1 MTSLCTLLASLVVL
15 AAPQPGRGRL
25 LVVVVIDQ
33 LRYSD
38 VLSAGE
44 VAGAQGFAG
53 LGRPVPMRYRTVGT
67 ETATN
72 HATLATGA
80 YAMVHGV
87 IANEVFEGG
96 ARHAVVD
103 DPRCPVWGSK
113 PGRSAARML
122 APTFADALKL
132 ATAGRARVVSI
143 SGKDRA
149 ALMLAGRSADLAAW
163 IEPGESGLVSSTCYA
178 SGPPRWLSDLDARHP
193 ASEWKNWAWTPS
205 RPMEALVRM
214 GARAPATAPRHT
226 TPELQGRDTL
236 EDALRASPPGTTM
249 TLRAADAAAR
259 ALRLGELDHPDLLLI
274 SLSSLDYVGHRFGT
288 FSWER
293 ADQLLRIHD
302 ELLAF
307 LSALDRRLGRDRVSV
322 LLASDHGVT
331 VAPEDAESLRVPAGR
346 VRDEDVKQAV
356 ERALSAAY
364 PRAQVKK
371 WVADFDPPILRLAQV
386 ENLDA
391 GEVATIAARAAATVP
406 GVAEA
411 TAFPDV
417 LREPDTSPVRR
428 AFFPGRS
435 GEVIVVPRP
444 GWVSTGPVIM
454 ATTHRSPWS
463 DDALV
468 PFMLR
473 DRRFRLRPELQAG
486 FEATRFA
493 PSAAAILGIGPPA
506 AALEDAAIVPAP
518 GKGLE

>member
-1 MTSLCTLLASLVVL
+1 M
-15 AAPQPGRGRL
+15 
-25 LVVVVIDQ
+25 VVVVIDQ

-38 VLSAGE
+38 VLFAGE
-44 VAGAQGFAG
+44 VVGARGFAG

-67 ETATN
+67 ETATD
-72 HATLATGA
+72 HATLASGA

-87 IANEVFEGG
+87 IANEVFENG

-103 DPRCPVWGSK
+103 DPQCPVWGSK

-149 ALMLAGRSADLAAW
+149 ALMLAGRSADLALW
-163 IEPGESGLVSSTCYA
+163 IEAGETGLVSSTCYA
-178 SGPPRWLSDLDARHP
+178 SGPPQWLSDLDRLHP
-193 ASEWKNWAWTPS
+193 ASEWANWVWTPS
-205 RPMEALVRM
+205 RPMQALVRL
-214 GARAPATAPRHT
+214 GARPPAKAPRHT
-226 TPELQGRDTL
+226 IPELQGKNTV
-236 EDALRASPPGTTM
+236 EDAVRGSPPGITM
-249 TLRAADAAAR
+249 TLRAADAAVR
-259 ALRLGELDHPDLLLI
+259 SMRLGELDHPDLLLI
-274 SLSSLDYVGHRFGT
+274 SLSSLDYVGHQFGT

-302 ELLAF
+302 ELLGF
-307 LSALDRRLGRDRVSV
+307 LSGLDRRLGRDRVSV

-331 VAPEDAESLRVPAGR
+331 VAPEDAEALRVSAGR
-346 VRDEDVKQAV
+346 VHDAAVKEAV

-371 WVADFDPPILRLAQV
+371 WVADFDGPLLRLSHPDG
-386 ENLDA
+386 LDA
-391 GEVATIAARAAATVP
+391 AEVARIAARAAGTVP

-411 TAFPDV
+411 TAFPEV
-417 LREPDTSPVRR
+417 LREPDTSPFRR

-435 GEVIVVPRP
+435 GDVVVVPRP
-444 GWVSTGPVIM
+444 GWVFTGAVSM

-463 DDALV
+463 DDTVV

-473 DRRFRLRPELQAG
+473 DARFRVRPELQAG
-486 FEATRFA
+486 FEVTRFA
-493 PSAAAILGIGPPA
+493 PSAAAILGIGPPG
-506 AALEDAAIVPAP
+506 AALEDAAIVRAP
-518 GKGLE
+518 

>member
-1 MTSLCTLLASLVVL
+1 MTSLCSLLASLVL

-44 VAGAQGFAG
+44 AAGARGFAG
-53 LGRPVPMRYRTVGT
+53 LGQPVPMRYRTVGT

-72 HATLATGA
+72 HATLASGA

-87 IANEVFEGG
+87 IANEVFENG
-96 ARHAVVD
+96 ARRAVVD

-149 ALMLAGRSADLAAW
+149 ALMLAGRSADLALW
-163 IEPGESGLVSSTCYA
+163 IEPGAEGLVSSSCYA
-178 SGPPRWLSDLDARHP
+178 NGPPAWLAALDSQHP
-193 ASEWKNWAWTPS
+193 AGEWKDWVWTPS
-205 RPMEALVRM
+205 RPMDVLVRM
-214 GARAPATAPRHT
+214 GVRPPAAAARHPMS
-226 TPELQGRDTL
+226 ELQGKDTL
-236 EDALRASPPGTTM
+236 EDAVRGSPPGTTM
-249 TLRAADAAAR
+249 TLRAAGAAAR

-302 ELLAF
+302 ELLSF

-331 VAPEDAESLRVPAGR
+331 VAPEDAESLRVPTGR
-346 VRDEDVKQAV
+346 VHDEDVKKAV

-364 PRAQVKK
+364 PRAQVNK
-371 WVADFDPPILRLAQV
+371 WVADFDPPMLRLARAAD
-386 ENLDA
+386 LDPA
-391 GEVATIAARAAATVP
+391 EVARVAARAAASVP

-428 AFFPGRS
+428 AFFPGLS
-435 GEVIVVPRP
+435 GDVIVVPRP
-444 GWVSTGPVIM
+444 GWVSTGAVIM

-468 PFMLR
+468 PFMMR
-473 DRRFRLRPELQAG
+473 DGRFRVRPELQAG
-486 FEATRFA
+486 FEVTRFA
-493 PSAAAILGIGPPA
+493 PSAAAILGIGPPG
-506 AALEDAAIVPAP
+506 AALEDAAIVPAR
-518 GKGLE
+518 GKGLQ

>member
-1 MTSLCTLLASLVVL
+1 MTFLCGLFASLAL

-33 LRYSD
+33 LRDSD

-44 VAGAQGFAG
+44 AAGAQGFAG
-53 LGRPVPMRYRTVGT
+53 LGRAVPMRYRTVGT

-87 IANEVFEGG
+87 IANEVFENG
-96 ARHAVVD
+96 ARRAVVD
-103 DPRCPVWGSK
+103 DPRCPVWGQR

-132 ATAGRARVVSI
+132 ATAGRARVVSV
-143 SGKDRA
+143 SGKDRG
-149 ALMLAGRSADLAAW
+149 ALMLAGRSADLALW
-163 IEPGESGLVSSTCYA
+163 IEPGAKGLVSSTCYA
-178 SGPPRWLSDLDARHP
+178 SGPPPWLADLDARHP
-193 ASEWKNWAWTPS
+193 SSEWKDWVWTPS

-214 GARAPATAPRHT
+214 GARPPAAAARH
-226 TPELQGRDTL
+226 PMRELQGRDTL
-236 EDALRASPPGTTM
+236 EDAVRGSPPGTTM

-302 ELLAF
+302 ELLSF
-307 LSALDRRLGRDRVSV
+307 LSGLDRRLGRDRVSV
-322 LLASDHGVT
+322 LLSSDHGVT
-331 VAPEDAESLRVPAGR
+331 VAPEDAESLRVPTGR
-346 VRDEDVKQAV
+346 VRDDDVKSAV
-356 ERALSAAY
+356 EGALLAAW
-364 PRAQVKK
+364 PHAPVKR
-371 WVADFDPPILRLAQV
+371 WVADFDPPMLRLAHV
-386 ENLDA
+386 AELDA
-391 GEVATIAARAAATVP
+391 AEVARVAARAAETVP
-406 GVAEA
+406 GVAQA
-411 TAFPDV
+411 VAFPDV
-417 LREPDTSPVRR
+417 LREPDTSPLRH

-435 GEVIVVPRP
+435 GDVIVVPRP

-473 DRRFRLRPELQAG
+473 DARFRVRPELSAG

-493 PSAAAILGIGPPA
+493 PSAAAILGIGPPS
-506 AALEDAAIVPAP
+506 AALEDPAIVPAP
-518 GKGLE
+518 DKGLQ

>member
-1 MTSLCTLLASLVVL
+1 MIGLLLACLL
-15 AAPQPGRGRL
+15 AAPPAGSAGRL
-25 LVVVVIDQ
+25 VVVVVIDQ

-38 VLSAGE
+38 VLMAGE
-44 VAGAQGFAG
+44 AVGKDGFAG

-87 IANEVFEGG
+87 VANEVFEDG
-96 ARHAVVD
+96 ARRAVVD
-103 DPRCPVWGSK
+103 DPKCPVWGSK
-113 PGRSAARML
+113 RGRSATRMV
-122 APTFADALKL
+122 APTFGDALKL
-132 ATAGRARVVSI
+132 ASAGRARVVSV

-149 ALMLAGRSADLAAW
+149 ALMLAGQSADLALW

-178 SGPPRWLSDLDARHP
+178 SAPPPWLLELSRQHP
-193 ASEWKNWAWTPS
+193 ATAWAKWVWTPS
-205 RPMEALVRM
+205 RPMDALVRL
-214 GARAPATAPRHT
+214 GALPPSGPARHT
-226 TPELQGRDTL
+226 MAELQGKDTL
-236 EDALRASPPGTTM
+236 EDAVRATPPGVTL

-259 ALRLGELDHPDLLLI
+259 SLRLGELDHPDLLLI
-274 SLSSLDYVGHRFGT
+274 SLSSLDYAGHLFGT

-302 ELLAF
+302 ELVAF
-307 LSALDRRLGRDRVSV
+307 LSGLDRRLGRGRVSV

-331 VAPEDAESLRVPAGR
+331 AAPEDAGRLRVPAGR
-346 VRDEDVKQAV
+346 VREADLREAV
-356 ERALSAAY
+356 ERALAAAY
-364 PRAQVKK
+364 PRAQPRR
-371 WVADFDPPILRLAQV
+371 WVADVDAPFVRLSPPSD
-386 ENLDA
+386 LDRA
-391 GEVATIAARAAATVP
+391 EVARRAARAAESVP

-411 TAFPDV
+411 VAFPEV

-435 GEVIVVPRP
+435 GDVIVVPRP
-444 GWVSTGPVIM
+444 GWVFTGGVVI

-468 PFMLR
+468 PFMFR
-473 DRRFRLRPELQAG
+473 DGRFRIRPELQAG

-493 PSAAAILGIGPPA
+493 PSAAAILGIGPPG
-506 AALEDAAIVPAP
+506 AALEDAAIIPASR
-518 GKGLE
+518 KGLE

>member
-1 MTSLCTLLASLVVL
+1 MTLLCSLLASLVL

-38 VLSAGE
+38 VLSAAE

-87 IANEVFEGG
+87 IANEVFEDG

-103 DPRCPVWGSK
+103 DPRCPVWGSR

-132 ATAGRARVVSI
+132 ATAGRARVVSL
-143 SGKDRA
+143 SGKDRG
-149 ALMLAGRSADLAAW
+149 ALMLAGQSADLVAW
-163 IEPGESGLVSSTCYA
+163 IEPGEKGLVSSTCYA
-178 SGPPRWLSDLDARHP
+178 SRAPPWLAQLGAQHP
-193 ASEWKNWAWTPS
+193 SSEWKSWVWTPS
-205 RPMEALVRM
+205 RPMEVLLRM
-214 GARAPATAPRHT
+214 GVRPPAVAARHPMS
-226 TPELQGRDTL
+226 ELQGRDTL
-236 EDALRASPPGTTM
+236 EDAVRGSPPGTTM
-249 TLRAADAAAR
+249 TLRAADAAVR
-259 ALRLGELDHPDLLLI
+259 ALHLGELDHPDLLLI

-307 LSALDRRLGRDRVSV
+307 LSGLDRRLGRDRVSV

-346 VRDEDVKQAV
+346 IQDADVKNAV
-356 ERALSAAY
+356 ERALSAAW
-364 PRAQVKK
+364 PRVRVKQ
-371 WVADFDPPILRLAQV
+371 WVADYDAPMLRLAHV
-386 ENLDA
+386 PDLDA
-391 GEVATIAARAAATVP
+391 AEVARVAARAAGSVP
-406 GVAEA
+406 GIAKA
-411 TAFPDV
+411 MAFPEV
-417 LREPDTSPVRR
+417 LREPDTSPIRH
-428 AFFPGRS
+428 AFFPGLS
-435 GEVIVVPRP
+435 GDVILVPRP
-444 GWVSTGPVIM
+444 GWLFTGAVIM

-468 PFMLR
+468 PFMMR
-473 DRRFRLRPELQAG
+473 DDRFRVRSGLEAG
-486 FEATRFA
+486 FEVTRFA
-493 PSAAAILGIGPPA
+493 PSAAAILGIGPPG
-506 AALEDAAIVPAP
+506 AALEDAAIVAAP